1 VLSSYQSAGFA
12 TVVLNNARFRVEPE
26 YVELPAAEPDAI
38 YQGIIIRV
46 RERSLTRE
54 GRS

>member
-1 VLSSYQSAGFA
+1 
-12 TVVLNNARFRVEPE
+12 VLNNARFRVEPE